1 MDYGV
6 SYKYRWL
13 FLYLMFPKIHD
24 ESNHLAIIIITL
36 SQRIMAV
43 GPAYNYYELTLI
55 PAWISKHII
64 GKILIEIIYLFQIF
78 NSCAD
83 EIWEWTSNF
92 IPQFIMYVLGYPWW
106 DQNQ

>member
-6 SYKYRWL
+6 SYKYRWF
-13 FLYLMFPKIHD
+13 FLYLMFPNFHD

-43 GPAYNYYELTLI
+43 GPAYNYYELTVI
-55 PAWISKHII
+55 PAWMSKHII

-78 NSCAD
+78 NS
-83 EIWEWTSNF
+83 
-92 IPQFIMYVLGYPWW
+92 
-106 DQNQ
+106 